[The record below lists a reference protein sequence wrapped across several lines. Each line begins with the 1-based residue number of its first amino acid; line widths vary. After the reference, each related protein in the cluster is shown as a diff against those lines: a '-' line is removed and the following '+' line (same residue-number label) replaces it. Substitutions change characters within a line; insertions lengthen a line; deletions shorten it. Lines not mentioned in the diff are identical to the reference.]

1 MNNCYICMQIFRNM
15 KILLSTDF
23 SEENKVLLPYAIDFL
38 KDTGGEIIIFHAY
51 MDNVFVG
58 SNSYPGNMDT
68 DNYFT
73 TELLIELEKNSQQV
87 MQEKTKYIIDLIN
100 EEGIENITVHP
111 ILVSGDPE
119 DELIELSKKENPDL
133 ILMGTRGKGGKRF
146 LEGSLVKS
154 VMTKCDV
161 PMLFI
166 PEGYNWRESKE
177 VVYATDFSNYD
188 VETIDRIFSI
198 LKPYK
203 PHIHVIHF
211 VENSDNP
218 KEANEMEKLE
228 QIYLEKDFEGEIHFQ
243 LVHTDNAPQA
253 LKIFCERNDISLSSF
268 IAYRKGFFDFMFKD
282 KLNKDAFLSLNI
294 PMLTFKQQ

>member
-1 MNNCYICMQIFRNM
+1 M
-15 KILLSTDF
+15 KIILSTDF

-38 KDTGGEIIIFHAY
+38 KDAGGEIIIFHAY

-73 TELLIELEKNSQQV
+73 TELLVELEKNSLQL
-87 MQEKTKYIIDLIN
+87 MEEKTRYLIDLIN
-100 EEGIENITVHP
+100 EEGVNNINVRP

-119 DELIELSKKENPDL
+119 EELIELSKKENPDL

-177 VVYATDFSNYD
+177 VVYATDFSDND
-188 VETIDRIFSI
+188 VVTIDRIFEI

-211 VENSDNP
+211 LEDTENH
-218 KEANEMEKLE
+218 KESIKMEKLE
-228 QIYLEKDFEGEIHFQ
+228 HIYLEKKFEGEIHFQ
-243 LVHTDNAPQA
+243 LVHTNNAPQA

-268 IAYRKGFFDFMFKD
+268 IAYRKGFFDFIFKNNID
-282 KLNKDAFLSLNI
+282 KDTFLNLNI

>member
-1 MNNCYICMQIFRNM
+1 M
-15 KILLSTDF
+15 KIILSTDF

-38 KDTGGEIIIFHAY
+38 KNSGGEIIIFHAY

-58 SNSYPGNMDT
+58 SNCYPGNMDT

-73 TELLIELEKNSQQV
+73 TELLMELEKSSQQT
-87 MQEKTKYIIDLIN
+87 MLEKTDYLVNLIN
-100 EEGIENITVHP
+100 KEGLDNIKVRP
-111 ILVSGDPE
+111 VLVSGDPE
-119 DELIELSKKENPDL
+119 EELIELSKKENPDL

-166 PEGYNWRESKE
+166 PEGYSWRKSNE
-177 VVYATDFSNYD
+177 VVYATDFNEFD
-188 VETIDRIFSI
+188 INTIDRIFNI
-198 LKPYK
+198 LSPYQ

-211 VENSDNP
+211 VEDSESQ
-218 KEANEMEKLE
+218 KEAIKMEQLE
-228 QIYLEKDFEGEIHFQ
+228 QAFLEKEYEGEIHFQ
-243 LVHTDNAPQA
+243 LINTNNAPQA

-268 IAYRKGFFDFMFKD
+268 IAYHKGFFDFMFKEKLD
-282 KLNKDAFLSLNI
+282 KDDFLNLNI
-294 PMLTFKQQ
+294 PMLTFKDAES

>member
-1 MNNCYICMQIFRNM
+1 M
-15 KILLSTDF
+15 KIILSTDF
-23 SEENKVLLPYAIDFL
+23 SVENKVLLPYAIDFL

-51 MDNVFVG
+51 NDNIFVG

-73 TELLIELEKNSQQV
+73 TEILIELEKSSQQL
-87 MQEKTKYIIDLIN
+87 MKEKTQYLIDMIN
-100 EEGIENITVHP
+100 GEGADNIVVRP

-119 DELIELSKKENPDL
+119 EELIELSKKENPDL

-154 VMTKCDV
+154 VMNKCDV

-166 PEGYNWRESKE
+166 PTGYNWRESKE
-177 VVYATDFSNYD
+177 VVYATDFSEYD
-188 VETIDRIFSI
+188 IITLDRIFNI
-198 LKPYK
+198 LRPYK

-211 VENSDNP
+211 IEDPESQ
-218 KEANEMEKLE
+218 KEAIKMEELE
-228 QIYLEKDFEGEIHFQ
+228 QAFLQKDYDGEIHFQ

-268 IAYRKGFFDFMFKD
+268 IAYKKGFFDFIFKEKLD
-282 KLNKDAFLSLNI
+282 KDSFFNLNI
-294 PMLTFKQQ
+294 PMLTFKELEH

>member
-1 MNNCYICMQIFRNM
+1 M
-15 KILLSTDF
+15 KIILSTDF
-23 SEENKVLLPYAIDFL
+23 TEENKVLLPYAIDFL
-38 KDTGGEIIIFHAY
+38 KDAGGEIIIFHAY

-58 SNSYPGNMDT
+58 SNSYPGNMDI

-73 TELLIELEKNSQQV
+73 TEILIELEKNSQQI
-87 MQEKTKYIIDLIN
+87 MKEKTQYLIDLIKK
-100 EEGIENITVHP
+100 EGADNITVRP

-119 DELIELSKKENPDL
+119 EELIELSKKEKPDL

-166 PEGYNWRESKE
+166 PEGYSWRESKE
-177 VVYATDFSNYD
+177 VVYATDFSEYD
-188 VETIDRIFSI
+188 ILTLERIFNI

-211 VENSDNP
+211 VEDSDNP
-218 KEANEMEKLE
+218 KEAIQMEQLE
-228 QIYLEKDFEGEIHFQ
+228 QAFLEKDFDGEIHFQ
-243 LVHTDNAPQA
+243 LVNTDNAPQA

-268 IAYRKGFFDFMFKD
+268 IAYRKGFFDFIFKD
-282 KLNKDAFLSLNI
+282 KLDKDAFLNLNI
-294 PMLTFKQQ
+294 PMLTFKDNE

>member
-1 MNNCYICMQIFRNM
+1 M
-15 KILLSTDF
+15 KIILSTDF
-23 SEENKVLLPYAIDFL
+23 SDENKVLLPYAIDFL
-38 KDTGGEIIIFHAY
+38 KDAGGEIIIFHAY
-51 MDNVFVG
+51 MDNICIG
-58 SNSYPGNMDT
+58 SNCYPGNMDT

-73 TELLIELEKNSQQV
+73 TEIMIELEKKSQEM
-87 MQEKTKYIIDLIN
+87 MQEKIQYLIDLIN
-100 EEGIENITVHP
+100 AEDANNIIVRP
-111 ILVSGDPE
+111 VLVSGDPE
-119 DELIELSKKENPDL
+119 EELIELSKKENPDL

-166 PEGYNWRESKE
+166 PNGYNWRESKE
-177 VVYATDFSNYD
+177 VVYATDFSEYD
-188 VETIDRIFSI
+188 IYTLDRIFNI

-211 VENSDNP
+211 VEDSESQ
-218 KEANEMEKLE
+218 KEAIKMEELE
-228 QIYLEKDFEGEIHFQ
+228 QAFLEKDFDGEIHFQ

-268 IAYRKGFFDFMFKD
+268 IAYKKGFFDFMFKD
-282 KLNKDAFLSLNI
+282 KLDKDAFFNLNI
-294 PMLTFKQQ
+294 PMLTFKDNE

>member
-1 MNNCYICMQIFRNM
+1 M
-15 KILLSTDF
+15 KIILSTDF

-38 KDTGGEIIIFHAY
+38 KDSGGEIIIFHAY
-51 MDNVFVG
+51 MDNIFVG

-73 TELLIELEKNSQQV
+73 TELLVELERNSQQV
-87 MQEKTKYIIDLIN
+87 MEEKTQYLIN
-100 EEGIENITVHP
+100 LIKEVGVENISVRP

-119 DELIELSKKENPDL
+119 EELIELSKKENPDL

-166 PEGYNWRESKE
+166 PEGYNWRKSSE
-177 VVYATDFSNYD
+177 VVYATDFDEFDIN
-188 VETIDRIFSI
+188 TIDRIFNI

-211 VENSDNP
+211 VEDSESQ
-218 KEANEMEKLE
+218 KEAIKMEELE
-228 QIYLEKDFEGEIHFQ
+228 QAFTNKEFEGEIHFQ

-268 IAYRKGFFDFMFKD
+268 IANKKSFFDFIFRE
-282 KLNKDAFLSLNI
+282 KLDKDAFLNLDI
-294 PMLTFKQQ
+294 PMLTFKDNNH

>member
-1 MNNCYICMQIFRNM
+1 M
-15 KILLSTDF
+15 KIILSTDF
-23 SEENKVLLPYAIDFL
+23 TDENKVLLPYAIDFL
-38 KDTGGEIIIFHAY
+38 KDAGGEIIIFHAY
-51 MDNVFVG
+51 MDNVFIG
-58 SNSYPGNMDT
+58 SNSYPGNMDA

-73 TELLIELEKNSQQV
+73 TEILVELERNSQLN
-87 MQEKTKYIIDLIN
+87 MKEKTQYLVDLIK
-100 EEGIENITVHP
+100 EEGADNITVRP
-111 ILVSGDPE
+111 VLVSGDPE
-119 DELIELSKKENPDL
+119 EGLIELSKKEKPDL

-166 PEGYNWRESKE
+166 PEGYSWRESKE
-177 VVYATDFSNYD
+177 VVYATDFSEYD
-188 VETIDRIFSI
+188 ILTLERIFNI

-211 VENSDNP
+211 VEDSENP
-218 KEANEMEKLE
+218 KEAIQMEQLE
-228 QIYLEKDFEGEIHFQ
+228 QAFLEKDFDGEIHFQ

-268 IAYRKGFFDFMFKD
+268 IAYRKGFFDFIFRD
-282 KLNKDAFLSLNI
+282 KLDKDAFLNLNI
-294 PMLTFKQQ
+294 PMLTFKDNE

>member
-1 MNNCYICMQIFRNM
+1 M
-15 KILLSTDF
+15 KIILSTDF

-51 MDNVFVG
+51 MDNIFIG

-73 TELLIELEKNSQQV
+73 TEILIELEKNSQQI
-87 MQEKTKYIIDLIN
+87 MEEKTQYLVDLIK
-100 EEGIENITVHP
+100 EECANNIAVRP

-119 DELIELSKKENPDL
+119 EELIELSKKENPDL

-154 VMTKCDV
+154 VMTRCDV

-166 PEGYNWRESKE
+166 PNGYNWRESKE
-177 VVYATDFSNYD
+177 VVYATDFSEND
-188 VETIDRIFSI
+188 ITTIDRIFNI

-211 VENSDNP
+211 MEDTDNP
-218 KEANEMEKLE
+218 NESIQMEQLE
-228 QIYLEKDFEGEIHFQ
+228 QAFLKKEFEGDIHFQ

-268 IAYRKGFFDFMFKD
+268 IAYRKGFFDFMFKE
-282 KLNKDAFLSLNI
+282 KLDKDAFFNLNI
-294 PMLTFKQQ
+294 PMLTFKDNE

>member
-1 MNNCYICMQIFRNM
+1 M
-15 KILLSTDF
+15 KIILSTDF
-23 SEENKVLLPYAIDFL
+23 TDENKVLLPYAIDFL
-38 KDTGGEIIIFHAY
+38 KDAGGEIIIFHAY
-51 MDNVFVG
+51 MDNVFIG
-58 SNSYPGNMDT
+58 SNSYPGNMDA

-73 TELLIELEKNSQQV
+73 TEILVELERNSQLN
-87 MQEKTKYIIDLIN
+87 MKEKTLYLVDLIK
-100 EEGIENITVHP
+100 EEGADNITVRP
-111 ILVSGDPE
+111 VLVSGDPE
-119 DELIELSKKENPDL
+119 EGLIELSKKEKPDL

-166 PEGYNWRESKE
+166 PEGYSWRESKE
-177 VVYATDFSNYD
+177 VVYATDFSEYD
-188 VETIDRIFSI
+188 ILTLERIFNI

-211 VENSDNP
+211 VEDSENP
-218 KEANEMEKLE
+218 KEAIQMEQLE
-228 QIYLEKDFEGEIHFQ
+228 QAFLEKDFDGEIHFQ

-268 IAYRKGFFDFMFKD
+268 IAYRKGFFDFIFRD
-282 KLNKDAFLSLNI
+282 KLDKDAFLNLNI
-294 PMLTFKQQ
+294 PMLTFKDNE

>member
-1 MNNCYICMQIFRNM
+1 M
-15 KILLSTDF
+15 KIILSTDF
-23 SEENKVLLPYAIDFL
+23 TDENKVLLPYAINFL
-38 KDTGGEIIIFHAY
+38 KDAGGEIIIFHAY
-51 MDNVFVG
+51 MDNVFIG
-58 SNSYPGNMDT
+58 SNSYPGNMDA

-73 TELLIELEKNSQQV
+73 TEILVELERNSQLN
-87 MQEKTKYIIDLIN
+87 MKEKTQYLVDLIK
-100 EEGIENITVHP
+100 EEGADNITVRP
-111 ILVSGDPE
+111 VLVSGDPE
-119 DELIELSKKENPDL
+119 EGLIELSKKEKPDL

-166 PEGYNWRESKE
+166 PEGYSWRESKE
-177 VVYATDFSNYD
+177 VVYATDFSEYD
-188 VETIDRIFSI
+188 ILTLERIFNI

-211 VENSDNP
+211 VEDSENP
-218 KEANEMEKLE
+218 KEAIQMEQLE
-228 QIYLEKDFEGEIHFQ
+228 QAFLEKDFDGEIHFQ

-268 IAYRKGFFDFMFKD
+268 IAYRKGFFDFIFRD
-282 KLNKDAFLSLNI
+282 KLDKDAFLNLNI
-294 PMLTFKQQ
+294 PMLTFKDNE

>member
-1 MNNCYICMQIFRNM
+1 M
-15 KILLSTDF
+15 KIILSTDF
-23 SEENKVLLPYAIDFL
+23 TDENKVLLPYAIDFL
-38 KDTGGEIIIFHAY
+38 KDAGGEIIIFHAY
-51 MDNVFVG
+51 MDNVFIG
-58 SNSYPGNMDT
+58 SNSYPGNMDA

-73 TELLIELEKNSQQV
+73 TEILVELERNSQLN
-87 MQEKTKYIIDLIN
+87 MKEKTQYLVDLIK
-100 EEGIENITVHP
+100 EEGADNITVRP
-111 ILVSGDPE
+111 VLVSGDPE
-119 DELIELSKKENPDL
+119 EGLIELSKREKPDL

-166 PEGYNWRESKE
+166 PEGYSWRESKE
-177 VVYATDFSNYD
+177 VVYATDFSEYD
-188 VETIDRIFSI
+188 ILTLERIFNI

-211 VENSDNP
+211 VEDSENP
-218 KEANEMEKLE
+218 KEAIQMEQLE
-228 QIYLEKDFEGEIHFQ
+228 QAFLEKDFDGEIHFQ

-268 IAYRKGFFDFMFKD
+268 IAYRKGFFDFIFRD
-282 KLNKDAFLSLNI
+282 KLDKDAFLNLNI
-294 PMLTFKQQ
+294 PMLTFKDNE

>member
-1 MNNCYICMQIFRNM
+1 M
-15 KILLSTDF
+15 KIILSTDF

-51 MDNVFVG
+51 MDNIFIG

-73 TELLIELEKNSQQV
+73 TEILIELEKNSQQI
-87 MQEKTKYIIDLIN
+87 MEEKTQYLVDLIK
-100 EEGIENITVHP
+100 EECANNIAVRP

-119 DELIELSKKENPDL
+119 EELIELSKKENPDL

-154 VMTKCDV
+154 VMTRCDV

-166 PEGYNWRESKE
+166 PNGYNWRESKE
-177 VVYATDFSNYD
+177 VVYATDFSEND
-188 VETIDRIFSI
+188 IITIDRIFNI

-211 VENSDNP
+211 MEDTDNP
-218 KEANEMEKLE
+218 SESIQMEQLE
-228 QIYLEKDFEGEIHFQ
+228 QAFLKKEFEGEIHFQ

-268 IAYRKGFFDFMFKD
+268 IAYRKGFFDFMFKE
-282 KLNKDAFLSLNI
+282 KLDKDAFFNLNI
-294 PMLTFKQQ
+294 PMLTFKDNE

>member
-1 MNNCYICMQIFRNM
+1 M
-15 KILLSTDF
+15 KIILSTDF
-23 SEENKVLLPYAIDFL
+23 TDENKVLLPYAIDFL
-38 KDTGGEIIIFHAY
+38 KDAGGEIIIFHAY
-51 MDNVFVG
+51 MDNVFIG
-58 SNSYPGNMDT
+58 SNSYPGNMDA

-73 TELLIELEKNSQQV
+73 TEILVELERNSQLN
-87 MQEKTKYIIDLIN
+87 MKEKTQYLIDLIK
-100 EEGIENITVHP
+100 EEGADNITVRP

-119 DELIELSKKENPDL
+119 EELIELSKKEKPDL

-166 PEGYNWRESKE
+166 PEGYSWRESKE
-177 VVYATDFSNYD
+177 VVYATDFSEYD
-188 VETIDRIFSI
+188 ILTLERIFNI
-198 LKPYK
+198 LKPYR

-211 VENSDNP
+211 VEDSENP
-218 KEANEMEKLE
+218 KEAIQMEQLE
-228 QIYLEKDFEGEIHFQ
+228 QAFLEKDFDGEIHFQ

-268 IAYRKGFFDFMFKD
+268 IAYRKGFFDFIFRD
-282 KLNKDAFLSLNI
+282 KLDKDAFLNLNI
-294 PMLTFKQQ
+294 PMLTFKDNE

>member
-1 MNNCYICMQIFRNM
+1 M
-15 KILLSTDF
+15 KIILSTDF
-23 SEENKVLLPYAIDFL
+23 TDENKVLLPYAIDFL
-38 KDTGGEIIIFHAY
+38 KDAGGEIIIFHAY
-51 MDNVFVG
+51 MDNVFIG
-58 SNSYPGNMDT
+58 SNSYPGNMDA

-73 TELLIELEKNSQQV
+73 TEILVELERNSQLN
-87 MQEKTKYIIDLIN
+87 MKEKTQYLVDLIK
-100 EEGIENITVHP
+100 EEGVDNITVRP

-119 DELIELSKKENPDL
+119 EELIELSKKEKPDL

-166 PEGYNWRESKE
+166 PEGYSWRESKE
-177 VVYATDFSNYD
+177 VVYATDFSEYD
-188 VETIDRIFSI
+188 ILTLERIFNI

-211 VENSDNP
+211 VEDSENP
-218 KEANEMEKLE
+218 KEAIQMEQLE
-228 QIYLEKDFEGEIHFQ
+228 QAFLEKDFDGEIHFQ

-268 IAYRKGFFDFMFKD
+268 IAYRKGFFDFIFRD
-282 KLNKDAFLSLNI
+282 KLDKDAFLNLNI
-294 PMLTFKQQ
+294 PMLTFKDNE

>member
-1 MNNCYICMQIFRNM
+1 M
-15 KILLSTDF
+15 KIILSTDF
-23 SEENKVLLPYAIDFL
+23 TDENKVLLPYAIDFL
-38 KDTGGEIIIFHAY
+38 KDAGGEIIVFHAY
-51 MDNVFVG
+51 MDNIFVG
-58 SNSYPGNMDT
+58 SNSYPGSMDT

-73 TELLIELEKNSQQV
+73 TEILVELEKNSQQA
-87 MQEKTKYIIDLIN
+87 MREKTKFLVDLIK
-100 EEGIENITVHP
+100 EEGVDNIVVRP

-146 LEGSLVKS
+146 LEGSLVKN

-177 VVYATDFSNYD
+177 VVYATDFSED
-188 VETIDRIFSI
+188 DIITIERIFNI
-198 LKPYK
+198 LRPYK

-211 VENSDNP
+211 TEELENQE
-218 KEANEMEKLE
+218 EAIKMEE
-228 QIYLEKDFEGEIHFQ
+228 LEKAFLDKDYDGDIHFQ
-243 LVHTDNAPQA
+243 LVHTTNAPQA

-268 IAYRKGFFDFMFKD
+268 IAYRKGFFDFIFRNKI
-282 KLNKDAFLSLNI
+282 NKDDFLNLNI
-294 PMLTFKQQ
+294 PMLTFKGIDN

>member
-1 MNNCYICMQIFRNM
+1 M
-15 KILLSTDF
+15 KIILSTDF

-51 MDNVFVG
+51 MDNIFIG

-73 TELLIELEKNSQQV
+73 TEILIELEKNSQQI
-87 MQEKTKYIIDLIN
+87 MEEKTQYLVDLIK
-100 EEGIENITVHP
+100 EECANNIAVRP

-119 DELIELSKKENPDL
+119 EELIELSKKENPDL

-154 VMTKCDV
+154 VMTRCDV

-166 PEGYNWRESKE
+166 PNGYNWRESKE
-177 VVYATDFSNYD
+177 VVYATDFSEND
-188 VETIDRIFSI
+188 IITIDRIFNI

-211 VENSDNP
+211 MEDTDNP
-218 KEANEMEKLE
+218 NESIQMEQLE
-228 QIYLEKDFEGEIHFQ
+228 QAFLKKEFEGEIHFQ

-268 IAYRKGFFDFMFKD
+268 IAYRKGFFDFMFKE
-282 KLNKDAFLSLNI
+282 KLDKDAFFNLNI
-294 PMLTFKQQ
+294 PMLTFKDNE

>member
-1 MNNCYICMQIFRNM
+1 M
-15 KILLSTDF
+15 KIILSTDF
-23 SEENKVLLPYAIDFL
+23 TDENKVLLPYAIDFL

-51 MDNVFVG
+51 MDNVFIG
-58 SNSYPGNMDT
+58 SNSYPGNMDA

-73 TELLIELEKNSQQV
+73 TEILVELERNSQLN
-87 MQEKTKYIIDLIN
+87 MKEKTQYLVDLIK
-100 EEGIENITVHP
+100 EEGADNITVRP
-111 ILVSGDPE
+111 VLVSGDPE
-119 DELIELSKKENPDL
+119 EGLIELSKKEKPDL

-166 PEGYNWRESKE
+166 PEGYSWRESKE
-177 VVYATDFSNYD
+177 VVYATDFSEYD
-188 VETIDRIFSI
+188 ILTLERIFNI

-211 VENSDNP
+211 VEDSENP
-218 KEANEMEKLE
+218 KEAIQMEQLE
-228 QIYLEKDFEGEIHFQ
+228 QAFLEKDFDGEIHFQ

-268 IAYRKGFFDFMFKD
+268 IAYRKGFFDFIFRD
-282 KLNKDAFLSLNI
+282 KLDKDAFLNLNI
-294 PMLTFKQQ
+294 PMLTFKDNE

>member
-1 MNNCYICMQIFRNM
+1 M
-15 KILLSTDF
+15 KIILSTDF
-23 SEENKVLLPYAIDFL
+23 TDENKVLLPYAIDFL
-38 KDTGGEIIIFHAY
+38 KDAGGEIIIFHAY
-51 MDNVFVG
+51 MDNVFIG
-58 SNSYPGNMDT
+58 SNSYPGNMDA

-73 TELLIELEKNSQQV
+73 TEILVELERNSQLN
-87 MQEKTKYIIDLIN
+87 MKEKTQYLVDLIK
-100 EEGIENITVHP
+100 EEGADNITVRP
-111 ILVSGDPE
+111 VLVSGDPE
-119 DELIELSKKENPDL
+119 EGLIELSRKEKPDL

-166 PEGYNWRESKE
+166 PEGYSWRESKE
-177 VVYATDFSNYD
+177 VVYATDFSEYD
-188 VETIDRIFSI
+188 ILTLERIFNI

-211 VENSDNP
+211 VEDSENP
-218 KEANEMEKLE
+218 KEAIQMEQLE
-228 QIYLEKDFEGEIHFQ
+228 QAFLEKDFDGEIHFQ

-268 IAYRKGFFDFMFKD
+268 IAYRKGFFDFIFRD
-282 KLNKDAFLSLNI
+282 KLDKDAFLNLNI
-294 PMLTFKQQ
+294 PMLTFKDNE

>member
-1 MNNCYICMQIFRNM
+1 M
-15 KILLSTDF
+15 KIILSTDF
-23 SEENKVLLPYAIDFL
+23 SDENKVLLPYAIDFL
-38 KDTGGEIIIFHAY
+38 KDAGGEIIIFHAY
-51 MDNVFVG
+51 NDNIFVG

-73 TELLIELEKNSQQV
+73 TEILIELEKSSQLI
-87 MQEKTKYIIDLIN
+87 MKEKTQYLIDMIN
-100 EEGIENITVHP
+100 KEGANNIMVRP

-119 DELIELSKKENPDL
+119 EELIELSKRENPDL

-154 VMTKCDV
+154 VMNKCDV

-166 PEGYNWRESKE
+166 PSGYNWRESKE
-177 VVYATDFSNYD
+177 VVYATDLSEYD
-188 VETIDRIFSI
+188 IITLDRIFNI
-198 LKPYK
+198 LRPYK

-211 VENSDNP
+211 VEDPDSQ
-218 KEANEMEKLE
+218 KEAVKMEELE
-228 QIYLEKDFEGEIHFQ
+228 QAFLQKDFEGEIHFQ

-268 IAYRKGFFDFMFKD
+268 IAYKKGFFDFIFKE
-282 KLNKDAFLSLNI
+282 KLDKDAFFNLNI
-294 PMLTFKQQ
+294 PMLTFKELEH

>member
-1 MNNCYICMQIFRNM
+1 M
-15 KILLSTDF
+15 KIILSTDF
-23 SEENKVLLPYAIDFL
+23 SEENKVILPYAIDFL
-38 KDTGGEIIIFHAY
+38 RDTGGEIIIFHAY

-58 SNSYPGNMDT
+58 NNSYPGNMDT

-73 TELLIELEKNSQQV
+73 TEIFIELEKNSQQV
-87 MQEKTKYIIDLIN
+87 MHDKTQYLTDLIN
-100 EEGIENITVHP
+100 KEGVDNIIVRSV
-111 ILVSGDPE
+111 LVSGDPE
-119 DELIELSKKENPDL
+119 NELIELSKKENPDL

-166 PEGYNWRESKE
+166 PNGYNWRESKE
-177 VVYATDFSNYD
+177 VVYATDFSEYD
-188 VETIDRIFSI
+188 INTIDRIFNI
-198 LKPYK
+198 LRPYK

-211 VENSDNP
+211 MEDSESQN
-218 KEANEMEKLE
+218 EAIKMEELE
-228 QIYLEKDFEGEIHFQ
+228 QAFLDIDYEGEIHFQ

-268 IAYRKGFFDFMFKD
+268 IAYRKGFFDFIFKD
-282 KLNKDAFLSLNI
+282 KLDKDAFFNLNI
-294 PMLTFKQQ
+294 PMLTFKDID

>member
-1 MNNCYICMQIFRNM
+1 M
-15 KILLSTDF
+15 KIILSTDF

-51 MDNVFVG
+51 MDNIFIG

-73 TELLIELEKNSQQV
+73 TEILIELEKNSQQI
-87 MQEKTKYIIDLIN
+87 MEEKTQYLVDLIK
-100 EEGIENITVHP
+100 EECANNITVRP

-119 DELIELSKKENPDL
+119 EELIELSKKENPDL

-154 VMTKCDV
+154 VMTRCDV

-166 PEGYNWRESKE
+166 PNGYNWRESKE
-177 VVYATDFSNYD
+177 VVYATDFSEND
-188 VETIDRIFSI
+188 IITIDRIFNI

-211 VENSDNP
+211 MEDTDNP
-218 KEANEMEKLE
+218 NESIQMEQLE
-228 QIYLEKDFEGEIHFQ
+228 QAFLKKEFEGEIHFQ

-268 IAYRKGFFDFMFKD
+268 IAYRKGFFDFMFKE
-282 KLNKDAFLSLNI
+282 KLDKDAFFNLNI
-294 PMLTFKQQ
+294 PMLTFKDNE

>member
-1 MNNCYICMQIFRNM
+1 M
-15 KILLSTDF
+15 KIILSTDF
-23 SEENKVLLPYAIDFL
+23 TDENKVLLPYAIDFL
-38 KDTGGEIIIFHAY
+38 KDAGGEIIIFHAY
-51 MDNVFVG
+51 MDNVFIG
-58 SNSYPGNMDT
+58 SNSYPGNMDA

-73 TELLIELEKNSQQV
+73 TEILVELESNSQLN
-87 MQEKTKYIIDLIN
+87 MKEKTQYLVDLIK
-100 EEGIENITVHP
+100 EEGVDNITVRP

-119 DELIELSKKENPDL
+119 EELIELSKKEKPDL

-166 PEGYNWRESKE
+166 PEGYSWRESKE
-177 VVYATDFSNYD
+177 VVYATDFSEYD
-188 VETIDRIFSI
+188 ILTLERIFNI

-211 VENSDNP
+211 VEDSENP
-218 KEANEMEKLE
+218 KEAIQMEQLE
-228 QIYLEKDFEGEIHFQ
+228 QAFLEKDFDGEIHFQ

-268 IAYRKGFFDFMFKD
+268 IAYRKGFFDFIFRD
-282 KLNKDAFLSLNI
+282 KLDKDAFLNLNI
-294 PMLTFKQQ
+294 PMLTFKDNE

>member
-1 MNNCYICMQIFRNM
+1 M
-15 KILLSTDF
+15 KIILSTDF
-23 SEENKVLLPYAIDFL
+23 SDENKVLLPYAIDFL

-51 MDNVFVG
+51 NDNIFVG

-73 TELLIELEKNSQQV
+73 TEILIELEKSSQQL
-87 MQEKTKYIIDLIN
+87 MKEKTQYLIDMIN
-100 EEGIENITVHP
+100 GEGADNIVVRP

-119 DELIELSKKENPDL
+119 EELIELSKKENPDL

-154 VMTKCDV
+154 VMNKCDV

-166 PEGYNWRESKE
+166 PTGYNWRESKE
-177 VVYATDFSNYD
+177 VVYATDFSEYD
-188 VETIDRIFSI
+188 IITLDRIFNI
-198 LKPYK
+198 LRPYK

-211 VENSDNP
+211 IEDPESQ
-218 KEANEMEKLE
+218 KEAIKMEELE
-228 QIYLEKDFEGEIHFQ
+228 QAFLQKDYDGEIHFQ

-268 IAYRKGFFDFMFKD
+268 IAYKKGFFDFIFKEKLD
-282 KLNKDAFLSLNI
+282 KDSFFNLNI
-294 PMLTFKQQ
+294 PMLTFKELEH

>member
-1 MNNCYICMQIFRNM
+1 M
-15 KILLSTDF
+15 KIILSTDF

-38 KDTGGEIIIFHAY
+38 KDAGGEIIIFHAY

-73 TELLIELEKNSQQV
+73 TELLVELEKNSLQL
-87 MQEKTKYIIDLIN
+87 MEEKTRYLIDLIN
-100 EEGIENITVHP
+100 EEGVNNINVRP

-119 DELIELSKKENPDL
+119 EELIELSKKENPDL

-177 VVYATDFSNYD
+177 VVYATDFSDND
-188 VETIDRIFSI
+188 VVTIDRIFEI

-211 VENSDNP
+211 LEDAENH
-218 KEANEMEKLE
+218 KESIKMEKLE
-228 QIYLEKDFEGEIHFQ
+228 HIYLEKKFEGEIHFQ
-243 LVHTDNAPQA
+243 LVHTNNAPQA

-268 IAYRKGFFDFMFKD
+268 IAYRKGFFDFIFKNNID
-282 KLNKDAFLSLNI
+282 KDTFLNLNI

>member
-1 MNNCYICMQIFRNM
+1 M
-15 KILLSTDF
+15 KIILSTDF

-51 MDNVFVG
+51 MDNIFIG

-73 TELLIELEKNSQQV
+73 TEILIELEKNSQQI
-87 MQEKTKYIIDLIN
+87 MEEKTQYLVDLIK
-100 EEGIENITVHP
+100 EECANNIAVRP

-119 DELIELSKKENPDL
+119 EELIELSKKENPDL

-154 VMTKCDV
+154 VMTRCDV

-166 PEGYNWRESKE
+166 PNGYNWRESKE
-177 VVYATDFSNYD
+177 VVYATDLSEND
-188 VETIDRIFSI
+188 ITTIDRIFNI

-211 VENSDNP
+211 MEDTDNP
-218 KEANEMEKLE
+218 NESIQMEQLE
-228 QIYLEKDFEGEIHFQ
+228 QAFLKKEFEGDIHFQ

-268 IAYRKGFFDFMFKD
+268 IAYRKGFFDFMFKE
-282 KLNKDAFLSLNI
+282 KLDKDAFFNLNI
-294 PMLTFKQQ
+294 PMLTFKDNE

>member
-1 MNNCYICMQIFRNM
+1 M
-15 KILLSTDF
+15 KIILSTDF

-51 MDNVFVG
+51 MDNIFIG

-73 TELLIELEKNSQQV
+73 TEILIELEKNSQQI
-87 MQEKTKYIIDLIN
+87 MEEKTQYLVDLIK
-100 EEGIENITVHP
+100 EECANNITVRP

-119 DELIELSKKENPDL
+119 EELIELSKKENPDL

-154 VMTKCDV
+154 VMTRCDV

-166 PEGYNWRESKE
+166 PNGYNWRESKE
-177 VVYATDFSNYD
+177 VVYATDFSEND
-188 VETIDRIFSI
+188 IITIDRIFKI

-211 VENSDNP
+211 MEDTDNP
-218 KEANEMEKLE
+218 NESIQMEQLE
-228 QIYLEKDFEGEIHFQ
+228 QAFLKKEFEGEIHFQ

-268 IAYRKGFFDFMFKD
+268 IAYRKGFFDFMFKE
-282 KLNKDAFLSLNI
+282 KLDKDAFFNLNI
-294 PMLTFKQQ
+294 PMLTFKDNEQ

>member
-1 MNNCYICMQIFRNM
+1 M
-15 KILLSTDF
+15 KIILSTDF
-23 SEENKVLLPYAIDFL
+23 SDENKVLLPYAIDFL
-38 KDTGGEIIIFHAY
+38 KDAGGEIIIFHAY
-51 MDNVFVG
+51 NDNIFVG

-73 TELLIELEKNSQQV
+73 TEILIELEKRSQLI
-87 MQEKTKYIIDLIN
+87 MKEKTQYLIDMIN
-100 EEGIENITVHP
+100 MEGANNIMVRP

-119 DELIELSKKENPDL
+119 EELIELSKKENPDL

-154 VMTKCDV
+154 VMNKCDV

-166 PEGYNWRESKE
+166 PSGYNWRESKE
-177 VVYATDFSNYD
+177 VVYATDLSEYD
-188 VETIDRIFSI
+188 IITLDRIFNI
-198 LKPYK
+198 LRPYK

-211 VENSDNP
+211 VEDPESQ
-218 KEANEMEKLE
+218 KEAVKMEELE
-228 QIYLEKDFEGEIHFQ
+228 QAFLQKDFEGEIHFQ

-268 IAYRKGFFDFMFKD
+268 IAYKKGFFDFIFKE
-282 KLNKDAFLSLNI
+282 KLDKDAFFNLNI
-294 PMLTFKQQ
+294 PMLTFKELEH

>member
-1 MNNCYICMQIFRNM
+1 MNNCYICKQIFKNM

-38 KDTGGEIIIFHAY
+38 KDTGGKIIIFHAY

-119 DELIELSKKENPDL
+119 DELIEFSQNLIESTNVPVILGGGFNSMEHMNETLNRMKK
-133 ILMGTRGKGGKRF
+133 
-146 LEGSLVKS
+146 
-154 VMTKCDV
+154 
-161 PMLFI
+161 
-166 PEGYNWRESKE
+166 
-177 VVYATDFSNYD
+177 NY
-188 VETIDRIFSI
+188 
-198 LKPYK
+198 
-203 PHIHVIHF
+203 
-211 VENSDNP
+211 
-218 KEANEMEKLE
+218 
-228 QIYLEKDFEGEIHFQ
+228 
-243 LVHTDNAPQA
+243 
-253 LKIFCERNDISLSSF
+253 
-268 IAYRKGFFDFMFKD
+268 
-282 KLNKDAFLSLNI
+282 
-294 PMLTFKQQ
+294 

>member
-1 MNNCYICMQIFRNM
+1 M
-15 KILLSTDF
+15 KIILSTDF
-23 SEENKVLLPYAIDFL
+23 TDENKVLLPYAIDFL
-38 KDTGGEIIIFHAY
+38 KDAGGEIIIFHAY
-51 MDNVFVG
+51 MDNVFIG
-58 SNSYPGNMDT
+58 SNSYPGNMDA

-73 TELLIELEKNSQQV
+73 TEILVELERNSQLN
-87 MQEKTKYIIDLIN
+87 MKEKTQYLIDLIK
-100 EEGIENITVHP
+100 EEGADNITVRP
-111 ILVSGDPE
+111 VLVSGDPE
-119 DELIELSKKENPDL
+119 EGLIELSKREKPDL

-166 PEGYNWRESKE
+166 PEGYSWRESKE
-177 VVYATDFSNYD
+177 VVYATDFSEYD
-188 VETIDRIFSI
+188 ILTLERIFNI

-211 VENSDNP
+211 VEDSENP
-218 KEANEMEKLE
+218 KEAIQMEQLE
-228 QIYLEKDFEGEIHFQ
+228 QAFLEKDFDGEIHFQ

-268 IAYRKGFFDFMFKD
+268 IAYRKGFFDFIFRD
-282 KLNKDAFLSLNI
+282 KLDKDAFLNLNI
-294 PMLTFKQQ
+294 PMLTFKDNE